1 MKSKKQL
8 EDLEKAKAHQEL
20 SQNQGQTEQ
29 PVPQPAPL
37 DQLQQ
42 QLDGLAQTLRQQ
54 RAETE
59 AGLQDAFS
67 QATAG
72 LGDAQALAQLQQVV
86 SSLTGLARNQGLQ
99 GSAAQYHQLLG
110 RLEQDLQKQV
120 QSGLQ
125 QAARSLQQGVSALA
139 QATAALIDNQI
150 YCQLIHQVCHSR
162 RLLTNWE
169 FTGDTRIH

>member
-1 MKSKKQL
+1 M
-8 EDLEKAKAHQEL
+8 
-20 SQNQGQTEQ
+20 
-29 PVPQPAPL
+29 PQPAPL

-99 GSAAQYHQLLG
+99 GSGHAHQLLG
-110 RLEQDLQKQV
+110 RLSKTCKTGTVRFAAGCLQF
-120 QSGLQ
+120 
-125 QAARSLQQGVSALA
+125 AAGVSALA
-139 QATAALIDNQI
+139 QATL
-150 YCQLIHQVCHSR
+150 R
-162 RLLTNWE
+162 
-169 FTGDTRIH
+169 